1 MSLDTQATNDRNE
14 RLLVWA
20 REHGEFR
27 GQQAADMLGVK
38 VQGIGP
44 VLSSM
49 VRSGDLLMRVHGST
63 RMYVV
68 AEEEPEQDIIDI
80 HGFEGT
86 LKTDLSNRLDK
97 LNEEAAQIDARRA
110 EITTETERLTA
121 ALDVLKED

>member
-1 MSLDTQATNDRNE
+1 VSVDTVTNDRNE

-49 VRSGDLLMRVHGST
+49 VRSGDLLMHVHGST
-63 RMYVV
+63 RMYV
-68 AEEEPEQDIIDI
+68 ANDDEPEQDIIDI
-80 HGFEGT
+80 HGFEST
-86 LKTDLSNRLDK
+86 LKTELTTELGK
-97 LNEEAAQIDARRA
+97 LTEEAAQIDARRA
-110 EITTETERLTA
+110 QITQDISRIEA
-121 ALDVLKED
+121 GLKELS